1 MHVVF
6 LHFIAATITCL
17 LVFVAGNRIA
27 GTQQFSAPFGVV
39 FIGVACAA
47 LAHFLSPW
55 ATPAI
60 VLLYALSVLGEAIRD
75 RRDLRGRER

>member
-1 MHVVF
+1 MSDR
-6 LHFIAATITCL
+6 LGSPR
-17 LVFVAGNRIA
+17 AGR
-27 GTQQFSAPFGVV
+27 
-39 FIGVACAA
+39 AA
-47 LAHFLSPW
+47 LAHFLPPW